1 MTERLFFTHDHLTA
15 ELEVLSCTPHEEQFA
30 VIAQST
36 IFHPQGG
43 GQPFD
48 TGWLGDSQVLR
59 VVQEAEQVVHYVDR
73 PLEPGPVIA
82 RVDAQRRALHSRL
95 HSAGHLIGNAGERL
109 GWMPIKAHHWPGEGK
124 ITFIRGQSAQDMDAQ
139 TLQQWVN
146 QWIAADYPRHMT
158 LDEGTREVGFGELPA
173 YACGGTH
180 VQALSELGQV
190 TILALSEKNGALSV
204 RYEIETNVGG
214 GLLPIAVCQSAYL

>member
-30 VIAQST
+30 VILQST

-48 TGWLGDSQVLR
+48 TGWLGEATVLR
-59 VVQEAEQVVHYVDR
+59 VTQEADRVVHYVDR
-73 PLEPGPVIA
+73 PLQPGPIAA
-82 RVDAQRRALHSRL
+82 RVDEQRRMLNTRL
-95 HSAGHLIGNAGERL
+95 HSAGHLIGNVGETL

-124 ITFIRGQSAQDMDAQ
+124 ITFIRGEAAQAMDAEAI
-139 TLQQWVN
+139 QQQVN
-146 QWIAADYPRHMT
+146 QWIAADYPRHMN
-158 LDEGTREVGFGELPA
+158 LEDDTREVGFGELPA

-190 TILALSEKNGALSV
+190 TILTLSEKKGALSV
-204 RYEIETNVGG
+204 RYSLNETA
-214 GLLPIAVCQSAYL
+214 PR

>member
-15 ELEVLSCTPHEEQFA
+15 ELEVLSCTPHEDQFA
-30 VIAQST
+30 VILQST

-48 TGWLGDSQVLR
+48 TGWLGESSVLR
-59 VVQEAEQVVHYVDR
+59 VTQEGDRVVHYVDR
-73 PLEPGPVIA
+73 PLAPGPITA
-82 RVDAQRRALHSRL
+82 RVDEQRRALHTRL
-95 HSAGHLIGNAGERL
+95 HSAGHLIGNVGETL

-124 ITFIRGQSAQDMDAQ
+124 ITFIRGETAQAMEAE
-139 TLQQWVN
+139 TIQQQVN
-146 QWIAADYPRHMT
+146 RWIAADYPRHMN
-158 LDEGTREVGFGELPA
+158 LEDDTREVGFGEVPA

-190 TILALSEKNGALSV
+190 TILTLSEKKGALSV
-204 RYEIETNVGG
+204 RYSLNETAP
-214 GLLPIAVCQSAYL
+214 L

>member
-30 VIAQST
+30 VILQST
-36 IFHPQGG
+36 IFHPQSG

-48 TGWLGDSQVLR
+48 TGWLGEATVLR
-59 VVQEAEQVVHYVDR
+59 VTQEADRVVHYVDR
-73 PLEPGPVIA
+73 PLQPGPITA
-82 RVDAQRRALHSRL
+82 RVDEQRRMLNTRL
-95 HSAGHLIGNAGERL
+95 HSAGHLIGNVGETL

-124 ITFIRGQSAQDMDAQ
+124 ITFIRGEAAQAMDAEAI
-139 TLQQWVN
+139 QQQVN
-146 QWIAADYPRHMT
+146 QWIAADYPRHMN
-158 LDEGTREVGFGELPA
+158 LEDGTREVGFGELPA

-190 TILALSEKNGALSV
+190 TILTLSEKKGALSV
-204 RYEIETNVGG
+204 RYE
-214 GLLPIAVCQSAYL
+214 LD

>member
-15 ELEVLSCTPHEEQFA
+15 ELEVLSCTPQEDLYA
-30 VIAQST
+30 VTLQST

-48 TGWLGDSQVLR
+48 TGWIGDSQVVR
-59 VVQEAEQVVHYVDR
+59 VTQEAERVVHYVDQ
-73 PLEPGPVIA
+73 PVTPGPITA
-82 RVDAQRRALHSRL
+82 RVDEQRRALHTRL
-95 HSAGHLIGNAGERL
+95 HSAGHLIGNAGETL

-124 ITFIRGQSAQDMDAQ
+124 ITFIRGEAAQAIDAEA
-139 TLQQWVN
+139 LQQQIN
-146 QWIAADYPRHMT
+146 QWIAADYPRYMA
-158 LDEGTREVGFGELPA
+158 LDASTREVGFGALPA

-190 TILALSEKNGALSV
+190 TILALSEKKGALSV
-204 RYEIETNVGG
+204 RYS
-214 GLLPIAVCQSAYL
+214 LD

>member
-30 VIAQST
+30 VILQST

-48 TGWLGDSQVLR
+48 TGWLGEATVLR
-59 VVQEAEQVVHYVDR
+59 VTQEADRVVHYVDR
-73 PLEPGPVIA
+73 PLEPGPITA
-82 RVDAQRRALHSRL
+82 RVDEQRRMLNTRL
-95 HSAGHLIGNAGERL
+95 HSAGHLIGNVGETL

-124 ITFIRGQSAQDMDAQ
+124 ITFIRGEAAQAMDAEAI
-139 TLQQWVN
+139 QQQVN
-146 QWIAADYPRHMT
+146 QWIAADYPRHMN
-158 LDEGTREVGFGELPA
+158 LEDGTREVGFGELPA

-190 TILALSEKNGALSV
+190 TILTLSEKKGALSV
-204 RYEIETNVGG
+204 RYE
-214 GLLPIAVCQSAYL
+214 LD

>member
-1 MTERLFFTHDHLTA
+1 MTQRLFFTHDHLTA
-15 ELEVLSCTPHEEQFA
+15 ELEVLSCTPHAEQFA
-30 VIAQST
+30 VVVQST

-59 VVQEAEQVVHYVDR
+59 VMQEAEHVVHYVNQAV
-73 PLEPGPVIA
+73 EPGPITA

-124 ITFIRGQSAQDMDAQ
+124 ITFIRGETAQTMDAEA
-139 TLQQWVN
+139 LQQQVN
-146 QWIAADYPRHMT
+146 QWIAADYSRQMT

-180 VQALSELGQV
+180 VQALGEVGHV
-190 TILALSEKNGALSV
+190 TILAVSEKKGALSV
-204 RYEIETNVGG
+204 RYEIN
-214 GLLPIAVCQSAYL
+214 

>member
-30 VIAQST
+30 VILQST

-48 TGWLGDSQVLR
+48 TGWLGESTVLR
-59 VVQEAEQVVHYVDR
+59 VTQEVDRVVHYVDR
-73 PLEPGPVIA
+73 PLEPGPTTA
-82 RVDAQRRALHSRL
+82 RVDEQRRMLNTRL
-95 HSAGHLIGNAGERL
+95 HSAGHLIGNAGETL

-124 ITFIRGQSAQDMDAQ
+124 ITFIRGEAAQAMDAEAI
-139 TLQQWVN
+139 QQQVN
-146 QWIAADYPRHMT
+146 QWIAADYPRHMN
-158 LDEGTREVGFGELPA
+158 LEDGTREVGFGELPA

-180 VQALSELGQV
+180 VQALSELSQV
-190 TILALSEKNGALSV
+190 TILALSEKKGALSV
-204 RYEIETNVGG
+204 RYSID
-214 GLLPIAVCQSAYL
+214 